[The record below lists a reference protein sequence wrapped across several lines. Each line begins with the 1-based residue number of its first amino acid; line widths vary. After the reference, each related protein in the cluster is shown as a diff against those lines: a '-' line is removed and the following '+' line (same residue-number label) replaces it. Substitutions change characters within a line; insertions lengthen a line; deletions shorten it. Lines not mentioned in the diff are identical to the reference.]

1 LNGWYC
7 HPGERSWNS
16 ELACGR
22 GCGLWGRS
30 HGAGR
35 LRSFART
42 HPDFRQLHRGF
53 HQPRRP
59 ADLAHALAPPTLAP
73 RLASNSRKTQPDARE
88 TTSSGECRPTCGP
101 AGPAGSAG
109 AASRSSMGVTLMRIN
124 DNARSA
130 EALHR
135 KLRAIAAV
143 LLDPAATEHE
153 RANAEALKLRLEK
166 QLLPEATPTWTDIMF
181 RLGRAVKQIKQS
193 QSPSSAKGD
202 WTDHAFRLGRTLRRG
217 FKKW

>member
-1 LNGWYC
+1 MVV
-7 HPGERSWNS
+7 
-16 ELACGR
+16 
-22 GCGLWGRS
+22 
-30 HGAGR
+30 
-35 LRSFART
+35 
-42 HPDFRQLHRGF
+42 
-53 HQPRRP
+53 
-59 ADLAHALAPPTLAP
+59 
-73 RLASNSRKTQPDARE
+73 
-88 TTSSGECRPTCGP
+88 TS
-101 AGPAGSAG
+101 
-109 AASRSSMGVTLMRIN
+109 MRIN

-181 RLGRAVKQIKQS
+181 RLGRAVKEIKQS

-217 FKKW
+217 FKKWW